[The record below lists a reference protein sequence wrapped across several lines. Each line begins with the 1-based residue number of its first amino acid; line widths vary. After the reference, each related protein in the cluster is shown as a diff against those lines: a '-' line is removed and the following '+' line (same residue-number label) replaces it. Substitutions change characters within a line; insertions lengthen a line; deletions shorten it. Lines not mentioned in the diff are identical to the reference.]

1 MTGTANRH
9 TIRTVW
15 DRRPRHEIRPTT
27 ALRFF
32 RFNAVSWLT
41 EEAVVTVVPMGGAV
55 PDAAELRRFARRAL
69 RGRRLRLVVDDEAPV
84 DMPQAVGE
92 ALAEVVAI
100 LGEGRPVLVVPQNTQ
115 LTTGE
120 AAQLLG
126 VSRPTV
132 VKLMEDGVLPFSRPN
147 SSRRIALHDV
157 LAYKEQRSRQRRE
170 ALDEMT
176 AEAVDMGV
184 YDQAIG
190 KARGSDD
197 AAA

>member
-1 MTGTANRH
+1 M
-9 TIRTVW
+9 
-15 DRRPRHEIRPTT
+15 
-27 ALRFF
+27 
-32 RFNAVSWLT
+32 
-41 EEAVVTVVPMGGAV
+41 TVVPMGGAV

>member
-1 MTGTANRH
+1 M
-9 TIRTVW
+9 
-15 DRRPRHEIRPTT
+15 
-27 ALRFF
+27 
-32 RFNAVSWLT
+32 S
-41 EEAVVTVVPMGGAV
+41 GAV
-55 PDAAELRRFARRAL
+55 PDTAELRRLARRTL
-69 RGRRLRLVVDDEAPV
+69 RGRRLRLVVDDDAPV
-84 DMPQAVGE
+84 DMPPAVGE

-157 LAYKEQRSRQRRE
+157 LAYREQRSRRRRE

-176 AEAVDMGV
+176 ADAVAMGV
-184 YDQAIG
+184 YDEAIG
-190 KARGSDD
+190 RVRGSDD